1 MLDIGWTELLLIG
14 TIALVVVGPKD
25 LPRVLRYVGY
35 WVGKARSMAREFQRA
50 IDQYAKEAD
59 LEDVKKAATAP
70 SRAKNAIREAI
81 DPKGALTKSMSD
93 TEASI
98 KDGLKDAGSGGK
110 AKQAVATPSPPATAP
125 EVPAAAVSSGAA
137 TPAPTTAVTDDDKPK
152 AQAG

>member
-1 MLDIGWTELLLIG
+1 MLDIGWTELLVIG

-59 LEDVKKAATAP
+59 LEDVKKVATAP
-70 SRAKNAIREAI
+70 SRAKGALKNAI
-81 DPKGALTKSMSD
+81 DPKGALTKSM
-93 TEASI
+93 TETESSI
-98 KDGLKDAGSGGK
+98 KDGLKDAASGGK
-110 AKQAVATPSPPATAP
+110 ASQTVATPSPAAAKP
-125 EVPAAAVSSGAA
+125 ETPAAAVSTGAA
-137 TPAPTTAVTDDDKPK
+137 APATTIAAKEDDKPK